1 MSLKILIRR
10 DSVDTID
17 NLKYVP
23 KQFELVAGY
32 SIDRKNIIY
41 KIGDGVT
48 PWTELKEITK
58 LSEIDNF
65 TVYTNRGSIVEVY
78 LNPNL
83 CDDVLKK
90 ERTK

>member
-32 SIDRKNIIY
+32 SIDRKDIIY

-48 PWTELKEITK
+48 TFKKLKFIG
-58 LSEIDNF
+58 F
-65 TVYTNRGSIVEVY
+65 
-78 LNPNL
+78 
-83 CDDVLKK
+83 C
-90 ERTK
+90 

>member
-32 SIDRKNIIY
+32 SIDRKDIIY

-48 PWTELKEITK
+48 PWTELEEITK

>member
-32 SIDRKNIIY
+32 SIDRKDIIY